1 MADNGIMDAAE
12 EVGET
17 CGFGYLILRP
27 DGGGL
32 VDLARFLVSGGN
44 ARKFLQSSEEED
56 GGGPGP
62 IPGDHRWVIL
72 VSILVRRIIAF
83 FGKPMAWCGMLV
95 EFLLNLLSL
104 NGGLHGLL
112 LSLLSGFQDYLERN
126 SIAVHIRGSETFIS
140 AIGHLDSRVDLLMFD
155 AASMRSEEE
164 SEEVAACSQVGRRA
178 VMDLCMMA
186 SKLAYENDKAVA
198 DSRCILWSS
207 TIAGMKKSTQV
218 FILCDKRVDASIVLI
233 SFRGTEPFDP
243 DDWNTDIDYSW
254 YKIPKM
260 GRIHMGF
267 LEALGLGNRI
277 QVSTLQFHLQGH
289 SLKRS
294 YSATEVNYDT
304 SSLFVERKD
313 GSLEMDKENAYYVV
327 RSKLKDLLHEHK
339 KAKFIVTGHS
349 LGGALAVLFPAVLL
363 FHKEEELLKRLLGV
377 YTFGQPRVGDQQFER
392 FMEDHLCHPKSKYLR
407 VVYCNDLV
415 PRLPYDDKIFLYK
428 HFGTCLYYDS
438 LYIEQFD
445 SLLITIIFLFLMK
458 NVEEE
463 PNRNYFGLRY
473 LLPEYMNAVWELIRS
488 LSMRYAYG
496 TEYKETWL
504 SICLGIYGLLM
515 PGVSAHSPVNYINSV
530 RLGRRSSS

>member
-198 DSRCILWSS
+198 DQMHFVEFYNCWN
-207 TIAGMKKSTQV
+207 GKKKKSTQV

-327 RSKLKDLLHEHK
+327 RSKLKELLHEHK

-377 YTFGQPRVGDQQFER
+377 
-392 FMEDHLCHPKSKYLR
+392 
-407 VVYCNDLV
+407 
-415 PRLPYDDKIFLYK
+415 
-428 HFGTCLYYDS
+428 
-438 LYIEQFD
+438 
-445 SLLITIIFLFLMK
+445 IIFLFLMK

-496 TEYKETWL
+496 TEYKESWL